1 MPHRHPACRTQMP
14 TTLTHTD
21 LPHCLKCQPFAF
33 IQCVYHPAHCFR
45 RQTPTWRWRPNL
57 SANNTR
63 CARKF
68 GRQAL
73 SYTSLTPQTLRS
85 TCGAAE
91 SAAFVVQMY
100 ATRCRRRAQTQSPTA
115 NRMYM
120 SRHFPPS
127 TGIRSRATPNAA
139 GPAPFTIGGQA
150 PPEALRYGEY
160 CLLPQKSWPE
170 TQGIARWPLN

>member
-1 MPHRHPACRTQMP
+1 MPHRHPACRTQML

-21 LPHCLKCQPFAF
+21 LPHCLKCQIFAL
-33 IQCVYHPAHCFR
+33 IRCVCHHAHCFR
-45 RQTPTWRWRPNL
+45 LPTPTWRRRPKL

-68 GRQAL
+68 GRQAR
-73 SYTSLTPQTLRS
+73 SHTSPTPQTLRS

-100 ATRCRRRAQTQSPTA
+100 ATRYRRRAQTQSPTA
-115 NRMYM
+115 NCMYTPVDLAAR
-120 SRHFPPS
+120 SR
-127 TGIRSRATPNAA
+127 IRSRATPNAA

-170 TQGIARWPLN
+170 TLWVVRWPLN